1 MLTIFLADDGI
12 LWVTEESQRIGGQLV
27 EQAERAKAAEGEF
40 PSLPLTL
47 ERRGEVAT
55 EVRGALAASG
65 PASASAFRN
74 PATSRVDFHPSFQTL
89 TSIFPHTEARKQAE
103 FERWYFAEEEKKRY
117 QKEQKALREA
127 RHGPKVVPALH
138 YTPYTDNVTTLADDA
153 EKKRWPKGS
162 SSAVAPKFTPAPP
175 EDVGYNPQHPTQRKR
190 IFERDDPNDLTSG
203 PLWKWVLDHKSSNE
217 SLKSAYGP
225 DETIPESAFRDGS
238 GRDPAVLASAQ
249 NAAEQREASA
259 QVDRSVNFTR
269 YYHHPGLTQSLT
281 KHEAPPTEPHS
292 AAGDGHHND

>member
-1 MLTIFLADDGI
+1 LVDSWSSRPRGRKL
-12 LWVTEESQRIGGQLV
+12 QRV
-27 EQAERAKAAEGEF
+27 S
-40 PSLPLTL
+40 SLPSHSHSR
-47 ERRGEVAT
+47 E
-55 EVRGALAASG
+55 EVRLRQRCEAPWRQAARLPLARFVTLQ
-65 PASASAFRN
+65 P
-74 PATSRVDFHPSFQTL
+74 PRVDFHPSFQTL

-117 QKEQKALREA
+117 QQEQKALREA